1 MFFRSTETATL
12 PAASHPMPD
21 RATKVVWPEYA
32 SEGLPLEPAWRRI
45 PGIDPGL
52 RSGDAVLASRWTD
65 EASFPHRAEAQA
77 PADRHVLG
85 IALRRTRIRLT
96 RGQHEI
102 FDGVMAAG
110 TMHVC
115 GPSQRLVAE
124 FRAPCDF
131 VHLYIEDGCVARR
144 GRLAEAN
151 GRTGLHDLDGVV
163 LRDPLAAQLAWSLT
177 GGTQARDPLYVES
190 IAWTLLLR
198 LAALSVPRTEVC
210 ALPKWRLKK
219 VQDHVQAHLA
229 SPISL
234 ADLAGVAGLSR
245 SYFAA
250 QFRAATGC
258 RPHEYVLE
266 QRVEQAKAM
275 LAESGTPII
284 EVALAVGFQTQAHFS
299 TVFKRLAGMTPARWR
314 VAQLDRPGARCSDAP
329 WRVEPSWAAVPQPSN
344 THANSACD
352 RAQRDAQGHRTG
364 MRGS

>member
-21 RATKVVWPEYA
+21 RAAKVVWPECA
-32 SEGLPLEPAWRRI
+32 PEGLPLEPAWRRI
-45 PGIDPGL
+45 PEIDPGP

-65 EASFPHRAEAQA
+65 EASFPRRAEAQA

-96 RGQHEI
+96 RGPHEI
-102 FDGVMAAG
+102 FDGFMAAG
-110 TMHVC
+110 TVHVS

-131 VHLYIEDGCVARR
+131 VHLYVADGCV
-144 GRLAEAN
+144 GRLGWLAERN
-151 GRTGLHDLDGVV
+151 GRARLRDLGGVV
-163 LRDPLAAQLAWSLT
+163 LRDPLAAQLALT
-177 GGTQARDPLYVES
+177 LTDGLHARDPLYLES
-190 IAWTLLLR
+190 IAHTVLLR
-198 LAALSVPRTEVC
+198 LAALSVPCTGVC
-210 ALPKWRLKK
+210 ALPRWRLKK
-219 VQDHVQAHLA
+219 VQDHVYAHLA

-266 QRVEQAKAM
+266 QRVEQAKVM
-275 LAESGTPII
+275 LAESGTSII

-299 TVFKRLAGMTPARWR
+299 TVFKRLTGTTPARWR
-314 VAQLDRPGARCSDAP
+314 AAQLDRTRTRCS
-329 WRVEPSWAAVPQPSN
+329 EAA
-344 THANSACD
+344 
-352 RAQRDAQGHRTG
+352 
-364 MRGS
+364 

>member
-1 MFFRSTETATL
+1 MFFRPTETATL
-12 PAASHPMPD
+12 PAAPHPMPS
-21 RATKVVWPEYA
+21 RVNKVVWPECA
-32 SEGLPLEPAWRRI
+32 RGGLPLEPVWRRV
-45 PGIDPGL
+45 PEIDSGS
-52 RSGDAVLASRWTD
+52 RSGDAVLASRWID
-65 EASFPHRAEAQA
+65 EASLPHRAEAQA

-96 RGQHEI
+96 RGPHEI

-110 TMHVC
+110 TVHVS
-115 GPSQRLVAE
+115 GPSERLVAE

-131 VHLYIEDGCVARR
+131 VHLYIADGCVARR

-163 LRDPLAAQLAWSLT
+163 RRDPLAAQLAWTLT
-177 GGTQARDPLYVES
+177 DGTHARDPLYVES
-190 IAWTLLLR
+190 IARTLLLR
-198 LAALSVPRTEVC
+198 LAALSVPRTGVC

-219 VQDHVQAHLA
+219 VQEHVQAHLA

-250 QFRAATGC
+250 QFRAATAY

-299 TVFKRLAGMTPARWR
+299 TMFKRLTGTTPARWR
-314 VAQLDRPGARCSDAP
+314 VAQFDRTRARCSDA
-329 WRVEPSWAAVPQPSN
+329 A
-344 THANSACD
+344 
-352 RAQRDAQGHRTG
+352 
-364 MRGS
+364 